1 MRTLLSVC
9 ALSLLLTACGP
20 RQPLLVRPSPPREAM
35 VLCPD
40 LPLKPSQPTDDD
52 NAVWEAEMID
62 WAVACGVPH
71 NRLVRWLLENP

>member
-1 MRTLLSVC
+1 MKIPASACVLLLS
-9 ALSLLLTACGP
+9 LTACAA
-20 RQPLLVRPSPPREAM
+20 RQPVLVRPSPPAEAM

-62 WAVACGVPH
+62 WAVRCGVPH
-71 NRLVRWLLENP
+71 NRLVRWLLDNP

>member
-1 MRTLLSVC
+1 
-9 ALSLLLTACGP
+9 
-20 RQPLLVRPSPPREAM
+20 M

-40 LPLKPSQPTDDD
+40 LPLKPSQPNDDD